1 MLASETNS
9 SPSTSNI
16 KKSNVIF
23 QIEVLDLKYKF
34 YVDRAIAQFECPE
47 EDILLGDIVDTS
59 DWDYILQDPCCTCW
73 PNGTGNKD
81 IIINSVK
88 CSKTGCVDS

>member
-1 MLASETNS
+1 MTASETDL
-9 SPSTSNI
+9 SPSTSNT

-34 YVDRAIAQFECPE
+34 YEDRAIAQFECPE
-47 EDILLGDIVDTS
+47 EDISIGDIVSSS
-59 DWDYILQDPCCTCW
+59 DWNYILKDPCCACW

-81 IIINSVK
+81 IIINGVK
-88 CSKTGCVDS
+88 CPTSGCTI